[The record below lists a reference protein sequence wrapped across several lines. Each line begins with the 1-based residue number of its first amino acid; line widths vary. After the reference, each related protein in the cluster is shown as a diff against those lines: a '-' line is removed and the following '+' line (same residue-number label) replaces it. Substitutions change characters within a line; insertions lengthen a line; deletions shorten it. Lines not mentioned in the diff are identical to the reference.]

1 MIKFDKSSK
10 YRVFSNFEPCTI
22 RYGGLIYPSV
32 EAAFQAQKTLDENE
46 RLEFTRLTASQ
57 AKKKGRTLKLRDD
70 WEDVKV
76 QVMYDLCL
84 EKFRYESELKDLLL
98 ETGDEEIVENT
109 TAWHDNIWGNCDCL
123 KCSGIIGQNLLG
135 KVLMR
140 VRDDIK

>member
-1 MIKFDKSSK
+1 MIKFDKNSK
-10 YRVFSNFEPCTI
+10 HRVFSNFEPCTI
-22 RYGGLIYPSV
+22 RYGGLIYSSV